1 MPVDEFDELS
11 RGACV
16 GVVGEVPPRLAA
28 GGVGVFAEDG
38 EAFADVGNVGIGV
51 GLVGVAE
58 HGGGLVGDSGR
69 KDAVAEVGLG
79 AAAGAEVVR
88 GASDG
93 DRHPTGPGG
102 HRREALLGH
111 PAAERSLLGVRGVV
125 TSLGQWPTCRAPV
138 HVDVL
143 HADQPG
149 PVNFSRGQHPGLQG
163 RELLHP
169 TLRTVG

>member
-1 MPVDEFDELS
+1 LGRCHAWP
-11 RGACV
+11 
-16 GVVGEVPPRLAA
+16 

-51 GLVGVAE
+51 RLVGVAE

-93 DRHPTGPGG
+93 DRHPTGPVGV
-102 HRREALLGH
+102 EQLLGH

-125 TSLGQWPTCRAPV
+125 TSLGQ
-138 HVDVL
+138 
-143 HADQPG
+143 
-149 PVNFSRGQHPGLQG
+149 
-163 RELLHP
+163 
-169 TLRTVG
+169 